1 MACPRR
7 SPKKACFDS
16 VYVPALST
24 RLTALSGAYG
34 ALGSPADQGVHQ
46 YPWGMDQPGGND
58 ADWVSLIDEVLTRA
72 PIGLRNAK
80 RLVDAVTS
88 IPDRFVEGSSLELKE
103 VLEWDKKTYN
113 KIAKFILGA
122 GNRLEI
128 SQAFDGYAVMLV
140 GVSSSGEVKGIPP
153 RDHHAIADG
162 VERALPSTSPQ
173 WDLLLLPHEPTGTDV
188 LLVIVPPPP
197 PGAPVFIS
205 QVESDG
211 LMDGAVYVR
220 NRSETRQARAAE
232 LRALIDREHSQAQPS
247 AEVAALQPIL
257 FSGAAAALGSAL
269 RSLMN
274 EEFESRIPDHEMDS
288 SDPLVMHS
296 RSMSAAIQSVAG
308 AWVQS
313 PMTHERL
320 GAWGAAFDAYW
331 DAEAHL
337 WLGLLWPSS
346 DLEVQNT
353 SDRWLEEV
361 EFRLSLEGPVAWTPK
376 AFGREQWNSLRR
388 SIPGL
393 VPKSPY
399 AFPPFSSLYAPP
411 HREDVTAITTG
422 RGVEIVVSLD
432 RLQPRAF
439 KRIRADFVLY
449 AVGDCG
455 SGLEGS
461 WTMTARRFDAQFIGK
476 VHFPISEVADLATAA
491 QAIYADK
498 PEEMA
503 PPIAVPD

>member
-1 MACPRR
+1 M
-7 SPKKACFDS
+7 
-16 VYVPALST
+16 
-24 RLTALSGAYG
+24 
-34 ALGSPADQGVHQ
+34 
-46 YPWGMDQPGGND
+46 GMNQPGGND
-58 ADWVSLIDEVLTRA
+58 VEWVSLIDEALTRA

-128 SQAFDGYAVMLV
+128 PQAFEGYAVMLL
-140 GVSSSGEVKGIPP
+140 GVSSSGEVKGIPA

-173 WDLLLLPHEPTGTDV
+173 WDLFLLPHEPTGKDV

-232 LRALIDREHSQAQPS
+232 LRALIDREQSQAQPS
-247 AEVAALQPIL
+247 AEVTALQPIL
-257 FSGAAAALGSAL
+257 FSGAAGTLGSAL

-274 EEFESRIPDHEMDS
+274 EEFESRIPDHETDS
-288 SDPLVMHS
+288 SDPLAKYS
-296 RSMSAAIQSVAG
+296 KAMSAAMQSVAG
-308 AWVQS
+308 VWGQS

-320 GAWGAAFDAYW
+320 AAWGPAFDAYW
-331 DAEAHL
+331 GAEAHV

-361 EFRLSLEGPVAWTPK
+361 EFRLRLDGPVASTPK
-376 AFGREQWNSLRR
+376 TFGREQWNSLRR

-399 AFPPFSSLYAPP
+399 GFPPFSSLYAPP
-411 HREDVTAITTG
+411 HREDATATTTDG
-422 RGVEIVVSLD
+422 GVEIVFGLD
-432 RLQPRAF
+432 RFQPRAT

-461 WTMTARRFDAQFIGK
+461 WTMTARRFDTRFLGK
-476 VHFPISEVADLATAA
+476 AHFQISNETDLATAA
-491 QAIYADK
+491 QAIYADE
-498 PEEMA
+498 PERMA
-503 PPIAVPD
+503 VSLEALD